1 MENSRG
7 GFEYVILSDI
17 IVNIFC
23 YSIKFKSGGNMK
35 SENTILTLLENDFK
49 IIEEKQLVK
58 GKDIRFKNKENM
70 YRMKYFMFLDAVE
83 VLLIE
88 KNGSE
93 GEPFTFRYPEE
104 EDHFLFRIMISG
116 SVKMHING
124 NEKFIKEKQALI
136 VETEPSNKER
146 WAEHHSKDM
155 VILIL
160 NIQKQYLKSF
170 IIDKEVEKFLSYFE
184 KKELSFEDG
193 FIEKISGEAIDCLNK
208 IISYREKVDLNREL
222 YMYGKIIELV
232 SLLIKKF
239 VSNKEK
245 QKNSPEIRVE
255 AIKQYIEENYFSEGV
270 LEKLPKNFYT
280 NKVTLLEEFKNITGE
295 TFHTFVKRIKL
306 EKAYEMLVNT
316 RMNISE
322 VVDLVGYKNYG
333 YFSKIFF
340 EQFNLKPSE
349 VRKMAKNK

>member
-1 MENSRG
+1 
-7 GFEYVILSDI
+7 
-17 IVNIFC
+17 
-23 YSIKFKSGGNMK
+23 MK
-35 SENTILTLLENDFK
+35 SKSTIINLLEKNFK

-58 GKDIRFKNKENM
+58 GKDIRFKSKENM
-70 YRMKYFMFLDAVE
+70 FRMKHFMFLDAIE
-83 VLLIE
+83 VILIE
-88 KNGSE
+88 KNGLG
-93 GEPFTFRYPEE
+93 GERHLFKYPEE

-116 SVKMHING
+116 KVKIHING
-124 NEKFIKEKQALI
+124 SEKIIAEKQVHIA
-136 VETEPSNKER
+136 ETEPSNEKK
-146 WAEHHSKDM
+146 WVEHYPEDI
-155 VILIL
+155 VILLL
-160 NIQKQYLKSF
+160 NVQKKYLKSF
-170 IIDKEVEKFLSYFE
+170 IIDKEVEKFLSYFD
-184 KKELSFEDG
+184 KKELSFEDH

-208 IISYREKVDLNREL
+208 IISYREKIDLNREL
-222 YMYGKIIELV
+222 YMYGKIIELI

-245 QKNSPEIRVE
+245 QGNSPEIRVE

-270 LEKLPKNFYT
+270 LEELPKNFYT

-316 RMNISE
+316 EINISE

-340 EQFNLKPSE
+340 EQFNFKPSE
-349 VRKMAKNK
+349 VRKRAKKD